1 MRFTLMMGLGGFEDY
16 LAIATAAENAGWTTI
31 SMPDSIFFP
40 RSTASEYPYNDT
52 EVVRQVLDGMPVIE
66 PFVAMASMAAVTDTI
81 RFCPGV
87 LKVPVRQPLILAKSL
102 SSVAAMSNNRV
113 SLGVGIS
120 PWKEDFIYNGVSWE
134 GRGKRLDECID
145 IIRGA
150 MTGDYFEYHSE
161 FYDFGPMKMAP
172 VPDQP
177 IPIIVGGHAK
187 PALRRAARLG
197 DGWMSANADFDT
209 LKRLVEQ
216 LQAFRR
222 EYGSDTREDFEIQ
235 VMDTTAQTVDDYR
248 HLEALGV
255 TEALATP
262 WDAYD
267 ARIDIQSKLDGIKR
281 FADEFIAPLK

>member
-16 LAIATAAENAGWTTI
+16 LAIATAAQSAGWTTI

-40 RSTASEYPYNDT
+40 QSTASEYPYNDT
-52 EVVRQVLDGMPVIE
+52 ETVRQVLDGMPVIE
-66 PFVAMASMAAVTDTI
+66 PFVAMASMAAVTDTL

-102 SSVAAMSNNRV
+102 GSIAAVSNNRV

-134 GRGKRLDECID
+134 GRGKRLDECIE

-150 MTGDYFEYHSE
+150 MTGDYF
-161 FYDFGPMKMAP
+161 GPMKMAP
-172 VPDQP
+172 VPEQP
-177 IPIIVGGHAK
+177 VPIIVGGHAK

-209 LKRLVEQ
+209 LRRLVEQ

-222 EYGSDTREDFEIQ
+222 EYGTDKREDFEIQ

-248 HLEALGV
+248 RLEALGV

-281 FADEFIAPLK
+281 FADEFIAPLS